1 MYWYKNK
8 TVLTI
13 GTVILFMAACKPET
27 RDNGGL
33 KYFDL
38 KKYFTAEAV
47 RLTKRHPHIYKS
59 VNYNNK
65 PENKLIL
72 IKNWKRELGL
82 FIESD
87 INKPSWKDSYRISTK
102 HDSIIYTAADTTLR
116 TRNIL
121 IVLKN
126 NKVNAVQI
134 NNLTKNLLYKTTDHL
149 SYYPDSVYQIE
160 KHQSVQVLGANNY
173 QITGKF
179 K

>member
-13 GTVILFMAACKPET
+13 CISILFMAACKPEIK
-27 RDNGGL
+27 DNGGL

-38 KKYFTAEAV
+38 KKYFTDEAA
-47 RLTKRHPHIYKS
+47 RLAKLHPHIYKT

-65 PENKLIL
+65 PENKTIL

-87 INKPSWKDSYRISTK
+87 INKPSWKDSYRVSTK
-102 HDSIIYTAADTTLR
+102 HDSVMYTATDTALR

-126 NKVNAVQI
+126 KKVNFIEI
-134 NNLTKNLLYKTTDHL
+134 NNLTKNLLYQTTDHL
-149 SYYPDSVYQIE
+149 TYYPDSVYRIE
-160 KHQSVQVLGANNY
+160 KHQSVKVLGGNNY